1 MNIAQQKSR
10 RYKYQKLPEKPTAFC
25 YLIRLLKCYPD
36 VDRAGHGLDNK
47 LCRAA
52 FADRLKLVFTA
63 LNGLCGL
70 VYVNLGRSGALT
82 VALEAEVELLSR
94 PVKAV

>member
-1 MNIAQQKSR
+1 MQKAAGEADSSCCYINILKS
-10 RYKYQKLPEKPTAFC
+10 
-25 YLIRLLKCYPD
+25 YLDID
-36 VDRAGHGLDNK
+36 SAGDGLDNK
-47 LCRAA
+47 LCRAV

-70 VYVNLGRSGALT
+70 VYVNLGRSGALA

>member
-1 MNIAQQKSR
+1 MQKAAGEAGSSCCHINILKS
-10 RYKYQKLPEKPTAFC
+10 
-25 YLIRLLKCYPD
+25 YLDID
-36 VDRAGHGLDNK
+36 SAGDGLDNK

-52 FADRLKLVFTA
+52 FADRLKLILAA

-70 VYVNLGRSGALT
+70 VYVNLGRSGALA
-82 VALEAEVELLSR
+82 VALKAEVELLSR